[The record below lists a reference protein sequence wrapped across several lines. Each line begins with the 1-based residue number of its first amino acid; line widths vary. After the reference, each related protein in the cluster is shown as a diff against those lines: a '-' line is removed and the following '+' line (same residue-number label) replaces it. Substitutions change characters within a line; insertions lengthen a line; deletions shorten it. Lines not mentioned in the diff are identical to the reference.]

1 MKKGPV
7 FGMACF
13 TGTTCVI
20 ENIAMSGLDFI
31 YLDLEHT
38 NYMLDE
44 AFEKQIMAA
53 KLHDISVLVR
63 MADDNEVAIRKV
75 LEWGADGV
83 VIPHCKTAEMARRS
97 VEGAKFAPLGRRGGE
112 TNVRAAGFGY
122 HNFDWNAYIEQQNRD
137 TLVIPMDE
145 DFEFTDNIDEILD
158 VPGIDAVNF
167 GPIDYAVSKQLKIG
181 YSMGEEVHEAYKTL
195 VAKCRAKGLG
205 VLGPVVPPT
214 QENLKQA
221 IADGYNMI
229 ILGNDMWHFQKALKE
244 LVNDQVAPVRK
255 ELLGV
260 VTVREMLLT
269 APETIIDTLMDT
281 NPIHVHTHDDQE
293 EIAKMFSRYDMLAMP
308 VVDSENRI
316 VGIIT
321 IDDAVDVIQDENT
334 EDFEKMAGMTPS
346 DDTYLRTPVIT
357 LAKHR
362 IIWLMVLM
370 LSAMVTGAMLEY
382 YEAAFV
388 SIPLLVTF
396 IPQIMDTGGNC
407 GSQAST
413 MIIRGL
419 ALDEISP
426 KDFTKAWWKEIRVA
440 LLCSIAL
447 CSVNFIRILIQ
458 YHDPQVALV
467 VSGTLM
473 LTICMAK
480 SLGCILPI
488 LAKILKLDPAIM
500 ASPLITTIT
509 DAFSILVYFNFALWY
524 LSDRLI

>member
-1 MKKGPV
+1 
-7 FGMACF
+7 
-13 TGTTCVI
+13 
-20 ENIAMSGLDFI
+20 
-31 YLDLEHT
+31 
-38 NYMLDE
+38 
-44 AFEKQIMAA
+44 
-53 KLHDISVLVR
+53 
-63 MADDNEVAIRKV
+63 
-75 LEWGADGV
+75 
-83 VIPHCKTAEMARRS
+83 
-97 VEGAKFAPLGRRGGE
+97 
-112 TNVRAAGFGY
+112 
-122 HNFDWNAYIEQQNRD
+122 
-137 TLVIPMDE
+137 
-145 DFEFTDNIDEILD
+145 
-158 VPGIDAVNF
+158 
-167 GPIDYAVSKQLKIG
+167 
-181 YSMGEEVHEAYKTL
+181 
-195 VAKCRAKGLG
+195 
-205 VLGPVVPPT
+205 
-214 QENLKQA
+214 
-221 IADGYNMI
+221 
-229 ILGNDMWHFQKALKE
+229 
-244 LVNDQVAPVRK
+244 
-255 ELLGV
+255 
-260 VTVREMLLT
+260 
-269 APETIIDTLMDT
+269 
-281 NPIHVHTHDDQE
+281 
-293 EIAKMFSRYDMLAMP
+293 
-308 VVDSENRI
+308 
-316 VGIIT
+316 
-321 IDDAVDVIQDENT
+321 
-334 EDFEKMAGMTPS
+334 MAGMTPS

-426 KDFTKAWWKEIRVA
+426 KDFTKA
-440 LLCSIAL
+440 CSIAL

>member
-1 MKKGPV
+1 
-7 FGMACF
+7 
-13 TGTTCVI
+13 
-20 ENIAMSGLDFI
+20 
-31 YLDLEHT
+31 
-38 NYMLDE
+38 
-44 AFEKQIMAA
+44 
-53 KLHDISVLVR
+53 
-63 MADDNEVAIRKV
+63 
-75 LEWGADGV
+75 
-83 VIPHCKTAEMARRS
+83 
-97 VEGAKFAPLGRRGGE
+97 
-112 TNVRAAGFGY
+112 
-122 HNFDWNAYIEQQNRD
+122 
-137 TLVIPMDE
+137 
-145 DFEFTDNIDEILD
+145 
-158 VPGIDAVNF
+158 
-167 GPIDYAVSKQLKIG
+167 
-181 YSMGEEVHEAYKTL
+181 
-195 VAKCRAKGLG
+195 
-205 VLGPVVPPT
+205 
-214 QENLKQA
+214 
-221 IADGYNMI
+221 
-229 ILGNDMWHFQKALKE
+229 
-244 LVNDQVAPVRK
+244 
-255 ELLGV
+255 
-260 VTVREMLLT
+260 
-269 APETIIDTLMDT
+269 
-281 NPIHVHTHDDQE
+281 
-293 EIAKMFSRYDMLAMP
+293 
-308 VVDSENRI
+308 
-316 VGIIT
+316 
-321 IDDAVDVIQDENT
+321 
-334 EDFEKMAGMTPS
+334 MAGMTPS

-407 GSQAST
+407 G
-413 MIIRGL
+413 
-419 ALDEISP
+419 SP

-524 LSDRLI
+524 LPGRLG